1 MGVSYFQRVEDQDQ
15 QYGAQRDPSPE
26 PARLELILTNDSHN
40 PNLFA
45 LTGI

>member
-15 QYGAQRDPSPE
+15 QYGTQRNPSPE
-26 PARLELILTNDSHN
+26 PARLELSLVNDT
-40 PNLFA
+40 PRPTLFG

>member
-15 QYGAQRDPSPE
+15 QYGAQRSPSPE
-26 PARLELILTNDSHN
+26 PARLELTLMNDTHS
-40 PNLFA
+40 PTLFG